1 MSVHQMTLAGLTG
14 MMITGTIGLRTIFL
28 DQIRET
34 NHIESI
40 KVFRSDAVIKQ
51 YGLGFDGE
59 TASDALETRVLL
71 TGESFFS
78 VVSNKDGDDRLRA
91 IIPVKASENYLGK
104 NCLFCHEVPA
114 GTVLGGVRMEI
125 SLARAGET
133 ARVFGLRALYVG
145 GLICIPLALIIWFL
159 TNRLVTR
166 PLKELTEGLNRVA
179 DEDIERADPLP
190 VISLDEVGDATLAFN
205 RVMAKTGELL
215 QSQRMA
221 RIVFENSLEGIT
233 VTDAQSRIQL
243 VNKAFSDTTGYAADE
258 VIGKTPSILRS
269 GKQSDEFYA
278 DFWNVLQR
286 DGEWRGEIWNKRKNG
301 SIYPEWLNVSAV
313 RNRSGDIEHYVA
325 IFSDITER
333 KEREEAMTF
342 RAFHDALTSL
352 PNRLLF
358 KDRLDQALAHAKRSK
373 DRTPVVM
380 FLDLDKFKQINDT
393 FGHDIG
399 DMLLKEVAARLR
411 ACVRLSDTV
420 ARFAGDE
427 FTVLLPEACS
437 KEEAEVVANKILE
450 AMLVPVR
457 LGNEDRIVTTSI
469 GISLYPE
476 DGRDSES
483 LMKAADAAM
492 YQVKRS
498 GRAGRC
504 FFSPALMDS
513 PTRRA
518 DLESRLKDAFIN
530 REFILHYQPIID
542 LQSGAVHGKEA
553 LIRWQ
558 DADGQL
564 LMAEDFI
571 GLAEEVGLMVKL
583 GEWVLETACIQA
595 RLWQLENQPIRVAV
609 NLSATEFKRPDLVSM
624 VRDTLRRAGLSP
636 ALLELE
642 VGESIA
648 MQDPALAL
656 RVFKDL
662 ADLGVTLSL
671 GNFGTGF
678 LSLSTL
684 LHLPIHTVKVDRSLI
699 REYLNDTSDKTVLRA
714 VFGLANALNLKAVA
728 EGLESIDQLAL
739 LLNFDCARAQGFA
752 IAPPAAPGNS

>member
-71 TGESFFS
+71 TGESYFS

-243 VNKAFSDTTGYAADE
+243 VNKAFSDTTGYAAEE

-399 DMLLKEVAARLR
+399 DMPLREVAARLS
-411 ACVRLSDTV
+411 ACVRLSEQF
-420 ARFAGDE
+420 ARFAADS
-427 FTVLLPEACS
+427 FTVLSPEACS

-457 LGNEDRIVTTSI
+457 LGNEDRVVTTSI

-492 YQVKRS
+492 YPGKRS
-498 GRAGRC
+498 GPAGPC
-504 FFSPALMDS
+504 LF
-513 PTRRA
+513 
-518 DLESRLKDAFIN
+518 
-530 REFILHYQPIID
+530 
-542 LQSGAVHGKEA
+542 
-553 LIRWQ
+553 
-558 DADGQL
+558 
-564 LMAEDFI
+564 
-571 GLAEEVGLMVKL
+571 
-583 GEWVLETACIQA
+583 
-595 RLWQLENQPIRVAV
+595 
-609 NLSATEFKRPDLVSM
+609 
-624 VRDTLRRAGLSP
+624 
-636 ALLELE
+636 
-642 VGESIA
+642 
-648 MQDPALAL
+648 
-656 RVFKDL
+656 
-662 ADLGVTLSL
+662 
-671 GNFGTGF
+671 
-678 LSLSTL
+678 
-684 LHLPIHTVKVDRSLI
+684 
-699 REYLNDTSDKTVLRA
+699 
-714 VFGLANALNLKAVA
+714 
-728 EGLESIDQLAL
+728 
-739 LLNFDCARAQGFA
+739 
-752 IAPPAAPGNS
+752 